1 MCGSPPRICV
11 SITSWSESNSIF
23 VFSNVAS
30 QTVLTA
36 QIKIAKIQKIEIFSR
51 FRLVN
56 TRDRAHL
63 EVRAYDEEG
72 NVFSSLDG
80 FRFKWDVESGSENI
94 LRVPLRDSSH

>member
-1 MCGSPPRICV
+1 MWLTAKDLS
-11 SITSWSESNSIF
+11 
-23 VFSNVAS
+23 S

-80 FRFKWDVESGSENI
+80 FRFKWDVESGSENV
-94 LRVPLRDSSH
+94 LRVPLRDSSHQKAHGHAHLEDDNWT